1 MGSHRLEG
9 VTPWGADGGR
19 AVFNVEGQVPKLK
32 ERSLL
37 PVHVNLL
44 PSSPRPPLPSSS
56 QIPSPCYFL

>member
-1 MGSHRLEG
+1 MGSHRQEG
-9 VTPWGADGGR
+9 VTPWGTDGGR

-44 PSSPRPPLPSSS
+44 PSPLVPKSH
-56 QIPSPCYFL
+56 PAATFYN